1 MHHLRDNSGDRTFD
15 KVDLTR
21 KNKVKPHKQ
30 RTHSTAEHIM
40 KMRFPNLDR
49 YNENEQTV
57 KQDFK
62 NTNEEHREPVHYQKA
77 DKWVDQ
83 EIANEERV
91 KYRDVGA
98 ADDSS
103 DEEKK
108 LKPRIRANTSSKKK
122 VDTERLI
129 KPTYSSLKRGR
140 ILPRDPTT
148 NHTVSTLKATKVF
161 SPNNPGQA
169 RKMLERTAFLNN
181 LDDTNNDLNQ
191 GDVKS
196 HHSGIFGE
204 TSANKTGGPKF
215 VPNSKSPTHIKNASS
230 FINST
235 NGFETFLRK

>member
-1 MHHLRDNSGDRTFD
+1 
-15 KVDLTR
+15 
-21 KNKVKPHKQ
+21 
-30 RTHSTAEHIM
+30 M

-49 YNENEQTV
+49 YDENEKII

-62 NTNEEHREPVHYQKA
+62 QANEEHRQPIHYQKA
-77 DKWVDQ
+77 EKWVNQ
-83 EIANEERV
+83 EIVHEERANH
-91 KYRDVGA
+91 RDVGA

-103 DEEKK
+103 NDEKK
-108 LKPRIRANTSSKKK
+108 LKPKIRANTSNKEK
-122 VDTERLI
+122 VDTERII

-140 ILPRDPTT
+140 ILPRDPTN
-148 NHTVSTLKATKVF
+148 NHTVSTLKATKIF

-169 RKMLERTAFLNN
+169 RKMLERTEFLNN
-181 LDDTNNDLNQ
+181 LDDTNIDLNQ

-204 TSANKTGGPKF
+204 TNMNKAGGPKF